1 MVTVLKLI
9 VLKIE
14 GGAAEK
20 ISERLIDHAGKDVH
34 SHLFKHAVKNERE
47 VCY

>member
-14 GGAAEK
+14 GGAAER
-20 ISERLIDHAGKDVH
+20 ISERLKDHAGKGVH
-34 SHLFKHAVKNERE
+34 SQLFKHAVKSERE